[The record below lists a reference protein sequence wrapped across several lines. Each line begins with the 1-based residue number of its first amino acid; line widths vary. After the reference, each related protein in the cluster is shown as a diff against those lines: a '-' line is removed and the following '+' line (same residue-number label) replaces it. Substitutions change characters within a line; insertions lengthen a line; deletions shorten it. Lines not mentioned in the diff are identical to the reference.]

1 MQPSEVIQAAL
12 NSGKYLSGEQPHKT
26 NYLCSVISYVLEVSD
41 EDRNNTHAEIHK
53 ALGHYS
59 FLRRML
65 EDREVIPVNTL
76 YGSHAY
82 KQAATEFWQDLIAEL
97 KDNGK

>member
-12 NSGKYLSGEQPHKT
+12 DSGKYLSGEQPHKT

-41 EDRNNTHAEIHK
+41 EDRNNTHEEIHK
-53 ALGHYS
+53 ALGYYS

-65 EDREVIPVNTL
+65 EDREVITVGTV

-82 KQAATEFWQDLIAEL
+82 KQAATKFWEDLIVKL
-97 KDNGK
+97 RNQGK